1 MAHFVVEVAAAV
13 TFCAMA
19 SNWHLRRSLRGHA
32 DSVQDA
38 KERLAAL
45 LQKSSF
51 VDVASVNQVMEELPT
66 MSLTNV
72 MAAIRRCENTEQI
85 MAAFLDVLK
94 NEKKRKE
101 AQEKVSTGPLDSC
114 YN

>member
-1 MAHFVVEVAAAV
+1 VAHFVVEVAAAV

-32 DSVQDA
+32 DSVKDA

-51 VDVASVNQVMEELPT
+51 VDVDTVNKMMQELPA

-94 NEKKRKE
+94 NERKRKE
-101 AQEKVSTGPLDSC
+101 TQAKVSTRPLDSC